1 MTKEEYAEKSVA
13 LNKEYDKKRKEL
25 ALQYAEENNK
35 VKVGDYITDH
45 RFTIR
50 VTGYR
55 VYCEYTTKLPSLIYT
70 GIKCKKNGE
79 PMKNPSEEDVYQ
91 INLKYINGVLA

>member
-1 MTKEEYAEKSVA
+1 MTKEEYAEKCIA
-13 LNKEYDKKRKEL
+13 LNKEYDEKKREL
-25 ALQYAEENNK
+25 NFQYAEENNN
-35 VKVGDYITDH
+35 VNVGDYITDH

-55 VYCEYTTKLPSLIYT
+55 VYYEYITKLPSLIYT

-79 PMKNPSEEDVYQ
+79 PMKNPSEEDIYQ
-91 INLKYINGVLA
+91 SNLKYINGEPV